1 MATLDFPVD
10 PIIGQEYEFKSY
22 TYQWD
27 GEKWKTIGTGSN
39 PANELRKELK
49 PSVFEALRRSYAEA
63 GYNLVQGSFEKGGVL
78 TSSTDALLYEKDGKS
93 YSWAG
98 TFPKVVAAG
107 ATPATSGGIGAGA
120 WVERSGDSLRQEL
133 FSGAISLRGGSA
145 SLRDFISV
153 KDFGAVGDG
162 MADDTV
168 AIQAAIDAAE
178 SAGGC
183 VVYAPP
189 GDYLITGG
197 SPFYGIIN
205 VKANVTLKG
214 SGPATRFVSDV
225 GGRDGNHALVYLK
238 DYAAIE
244 DCRLSGS
251 DYIRQS
257 GGANFIAYNKLG
269 VTTQGAALGRGMRV
283 SRVGFE
289 KFINS
294 HVFVFDAHAD
304 VIIDGCYT
312 FGQQVGGYA
321 DVDADYNVTNWN
333 TTQDPAKLA
342 AGTQVYC
349 LTNFYNSGSVTTDVI
364 ITNGRH
370 FNINDAFCGVNSGSK
385 RHTITNNIFV
395 KNTTGYYG
403 GWGLDLNG
411 AGDFCVMTGNYIEG
425 GTAGCHL
432 VGSNDATVTGNT
444 FVADR
449 GVWIEDPN
457 SRRNTISGNTIS
469 LTNLNPTVQKVGVR
483 IDGGRD
489 NLIVGNMID
498 CNSIATAKGVLF
510 ATLGAGPAIGNNVVG
525 NTIANAATGIESA
538 DASNDG
544 NWANANVFRSVTTGF
559 PRAINSNFFQNIRGL
574 SGTADNANNLGGT
587 VNIADANTS
596 AAVTFTNVE
605 PNSNYRLMFTPSG
618 ANNSPD
624 PNSFIPLSPTNKTT
638 SGFTM
643 NIHTAPGVGKSVG
656 FNWFLF
662 RA

>member
-1 MATLDFPVD
+1 MTV
-10 PIIGQEYEFKSY
+10 
-22 TYQWD
+22 
-27 GEKWKTIGTGSN
+27 
-39 PANELRKELK
+39 
-49 PSVFEALRRSYAEA
+49 
-63 GYNLVQGSFEKGGVL
+63 
-78 TSSTDALLYEKDGKS
+78 
-93 YSWAG
+93 
-98 TFPKVVAAG
+98 
-107 ATPATSGGIGAGA
+107 
-120 WVERSGDSLRQEL
+120 
-133 FSGAISLRGGSA
+133 
-145 SLRDFISV
+145 SV

-162 MADDTV
+162 VTDDTA
-168 AIQAAIDAAE
+168 AIQAAIDYVT
-178 SAGGC
+178 SVGGG
-183 VVYAPP
+183 VVYAPT

-197 SPFYGIIN
+197 APFYGIIN
-205 VKANVTLKG
+205 IKANVTLKG
-214 SGPATRFVSDV
+214 AGSATRFVSDV
-225 GGRDGNHALVYLK
+225 GGRDSAYALVYLK

-257 GGANFIAYNKLG
+257 GGADFIAYNKLG
-269 VTTQGAALGRGMRV
+269 ITTQGAAVGRGMRV

-294 HVFVFDAHAD
+294 HVFVFNAHAD

-321 DVDADYNVTNWN
+321 DVDAGYNVTDWN
-333 TTQDPAKLA
+333 ATQDAGKLA

-370 FNINDAFCGVNSGSK
+370 FNINDAFCGVNSGST

-395 KNTTGYYG
+395 KNATGYYG
-403 GWGLDLNG
+403 GWGLDMNG

-432 VGSNDATVTGNT
+432 VGSNNATVTGNT
-444 FVADR
+444 FVTDR

-457 SRRNTISGNTIS
+457 TLRNTISGNTIS
-469 LTNLNPTVQKVGVR
+469 LTNVSPATQKVGVR

-489 NLIVGNMID
+489 NLIVGNIID

-510 ATLGAGPAIGNNVVG
+510 ATLGASPAIGNNVVG

-538 DASNDG
+538 DANNDT
-544 NWANANVFRSVTTGF
+544 NFANANVLRSVTTGF
-559 PRAINSNFFQNIRGL
+559 PRAINSNFFQNIKGL

-587 VNIADANTS
+587 VTIADANTS

-605 PNSNYRLMFTPSG
+605 PNSTYRLLFSPSG
-618 ANNSPD
+618 ASGSPVAD
-624 PNSFIPLSPTNKTT
+624 SYIPTSPTSKTT

-643 NIHTAPGVGKSVG
+643 NIHTAPGAGNTVS

>member
-1 MATLDFPVD
+1 MTALSIQPPFPIFTDTDGSPLENGYIWLGTANQD
-10 PIIGQEYEFKSY
+10 PQANPITAY
-22 TYQWD
+22 WD
-27 GEKWKTIGTGSN
+27 AALTIT
-39 PANELRKELK
+39 
-49 PSVFEALRRSYAEA
+49 
-63 GYNLVQGSFEKGGVL
+63 
-78 TSSTDALLYEKDGKS
+78 
-93 YSWAG
+93 
-98 TFPKVVAAG
+98 AAQ
-107 ATPATSGGIGAGA
+107 PIRTSGGYPS
-120 WVERSGDSLRQEL
+120 RSGTPARLYVASDYSIRVQNKNGSQVYSAPEATEAYGGGIINASVVVYDPAG
-133 FSGAISLRGGSA
+133 SGAVPTTVQAKLRETV
-145 SLRDFISV
+145 SV

-162 MADDTV
+162 VTDDTA
-168 AIQAAIDAAE
+168 AIQAAIDYVT
-178 SAGGC
+178 SVGGG
-183 VVYAPP
+183 VVYAPT

-197 SPFYGIIN
+197 APFYGIIN
-205 VKANVTLKG
+205 IKANVTLKG
-214 SGPATRFVSDV
+214 AGSATRFVSDV
-225 GGRDGNHALVYLK
+225 GGRDSAYALVYLK

-257 GGANFIAYNKLG
+257 GGADFIAYNKLG
-269 VTTQGAALGRGMRV
+269 ITTQGAAVGRGMRV

-294 HVFVFDAHAD
+294 HVFVFNAHAD

-321 DVDADYNVTNWN
+321 DVDAGYNVTDWN
-333 TTQDPAKLA
+333 ATQDAGKLA

-370 FNINDAFCGVNSGSK
+370 FNINDAFCGVNSGST

-395 KNTTGYYG
+395 KNATGYYG
-403 GWGLDLNG
+403 GWGLDMNG

-432 VGSNDATVTGNT
+432 VGSNNATVTGNT
-444 FVADR
+444 FVTDR

-457 SRRNTISGNTIS
+457 TLRNTISGNTIS
-469 LTNLNPTVQKVGVR
+469 LTNVSPATQKVGVR

-489 NLIVGNMID
+489 NLIVGNIID

-510 ATLGAGPAIGNNVVG
+510 ATLGASPAIGNNVVG

-538 DASNDG
+538 DANNDT
-544 NWANANVFRSVTTGF
+544 NFANANVLRSVTTGF
-559 PRAINSNFFQNIRGL
+559 PRAINSNFFQNIKGL

-587 VNIADANTS
+587 VTIADANTS

-605 PNSNYRLMFTPSG
+605 PNSTYRLLFSPSG
-618 ANNSPD
+618 ASGSPVAD
-624 PNSFIPLSPTNKTT
+624 SYIPTSPTSKTT

-643 NIHTAPGVGKSVG
+643 NIHTAPGAGNTVS